1 MGAEGVPGF
10 HARLLPCSGADSEY
24 TPFAGIRVSLLS
36 FPGHTDVA
44 LVSWLCFCHG
54 IDAAAVYCMAGEFV
68 CPDPT
73 LDDGGWPYR
82 NARRFGSVSR
92 IADAIAISVGVVSRP
107 LRRSL
112 HNSAGDRFACL
123 LRSFS
128 RRFAERP
135 AALDLSR
142 AGCDFVSGCV
152 VLGCGAADDAGVAR
166 CFVLHSDGRTDFLG
180 LL

>member
-24 TPFAGIRVSLLS
+24 TAFAGIRVSLLS

-92 IADAIAISVGVVSRP
+92 IADAIAISAGVVSDSEVVPYTIP
-107 LRRSL
+107 LVIASLVYYGVFRGISPSGPRLWIFSGLGAFRFWSSCSGVRRSG
-112 HNSAGDRFACL
+112 H
-123 LRSFS
+123 
-128 RRFAERP
+128 
-135 AALDLSR
+135 
-142 AGCDFVSGCV
+142 
-152 VLGCGAADDAGVAR
+152 AGVAWCFALR
-166 CFVLHSDGRTDFLG
+166 CDGRPDSMG